1 MLCAVQMQA
10 ERNQAMDRV
19 DMLDTELTAVR
30 ANSMG
35 LQGAL
40 QKEQQRSAEVE
51 LAMVAKDK
59 VGPGSL
65 LATGR
70 LQQWPE
76 CCTCT
81 VTHACVRF
89 PDVTLVAGQARI
101 NVLTGVC

>member
-1 MLCAVQMQA
+1 MQA

-59 VGPGSL
+59 VGL
-65 LATGR
+65 H
-70 LQQWPE
+70 
-76 CCTCT
+76 
-81 VTHACVRF
+81 V
-89 PDVTLVAGQARI
+89 
-101 NVLTGVC
+101 

>member
-1 MLCAVQMQA
+1 MQA

-30 ANSMG
+30 ADSMG

-59 VGPGSL
+59 VGIHL
-65 LATGR
+65 
-70 LQQWPE
+70 
-76 CCTCT
+76 
-81 VTHACVRF
+81 
-89 PDVTLVAGQARI
+89 
-101 NVLTGVC
+101 

>member
-1 MLCAVQMQA
+1 MLSNLTTFGLPAYSPLPDVHVVCYIQMQA

-30 ANSMG
+30 ADSMG

-59 VGPGSL
+59 VGIHL
-65 LATGR
+65 
-70 LQQWPE
+70 
-76 CCTCT
+76 
-81 VTHACVRF
+81 
-89 PDVTLVAGQARI
+89 
-101 NVLTGVC
+101 